1 MGQEETKKKLSSA
14 TLYCIH
20 CWSLASLIK
29 DKAGRNNY
37 LMTPVSFL
45 LMWQQSEIV
54 GNFFFFLSQDL
65 SFVASCLLPTLG
77 TCGVEV
83 WKGWISSPWS
93 RGDMWWEKSVL
104 RPKGYF
110 EGWAHDVSRS
120 ISVNPSRLWLNLSGK
135 RSSLFLWFLA
145 MSTM

>member
-1 MGQEETKKKLSSA
+1 MGQKETKEKLSSA
-14 TLYCIH
+14 TLYCIY

-45 LMWQQSEIV
+45 LMWQQSETV
-54 GNFFFFLSQDL
+54 GIFFFFLSQEL

-77 TCGVEV
+77 PCGVEV
-83 WKGWISSPWS
+83 WEGWISSPWS
-93 RGDMWWEKSVL
+93 RGAIWREKSVL

-110 EGWAHDVSRS
+110 EGRAHDVSRS
-120 ISVNPSRLWLNLSGK
+120 ISVNPQDFGWHSQEREVLCS
-135 RSSLFLWFLA
+135 LWFL
-145 MSTM
+145 TMRTM